1 MAFKDEILKDRS
13 VFFETAEFAEAHT
26 VEGRLIDCVLDEDD
40 SQIGGGKILGV
51 SEKQIRLF
59 ANVEDLP
66 ARRQSGAALE
76 IDGRIYTIDSWAED
90 KGVGIVT
97 LKAEVSE

>member
-1 MAFKDEILKDRS
+1 MAFKDEILNDRA
-13 VFFETAEFAEAHT
+13 VFFETDEFAEQHT

-40 SQIGGGKILGV
+40 SKIGGGKILGV

-76 IDGRIYTIDSWAED
+76 IDGRIYIIDGWAED
-90 KGVGIVT
+90 KGIAEIT
-97 LKAEVSE
+97 LKQEVSE